1 MGVRSIEPEIRS
13 GMPTYMSRYPAPI
26 SEDIWKQKYRFGAE
40 AGIEDTWQRVARA
53 VASVELRDADVWQT
67 RFAHILSDY
76 RFLPGGRILANAG
89 TDRMATL
96 LNCFVMGVLDD
107 SIEGLFTALR
117 ESAITLQQGGGIG
130 LDFSPI
136 RPAGSPAQRT
146 GNIASGPVSFMQ
158 LWDAMCETV
167 TSDRARRG
175 AMMAV
180 LRCDHPDIE
189 AFIDAKREGG
199 RLSHFNLSVLV
210 TDDFVRAVDTGAD
223 WPLKFR
229 GETVRVL
236 KAAELW
242 ERLLR
247 AGYESGEPGV
257 LFIDRIN
264 DENNLGYAE
273 QIFAANPCGEV
284 PLPPYGACD
293 LGSVNLTRIVKRP
306 FASDAELDF
315 DTLAATVHTA
325 VRFLDN
331 VLDASHYPLA
341 QQAVQAAESRRIGL
355 GVTGLADAL
364 IMLGISYGSVQGRE
378 LAGRVLETLRDEA
391 YRASITLA
399 QEKGSFPALQTTDFL
414 ARPFIRRL
422 PEALRDGIRTKGIRN
437 SHLLAL
443 APTGSISLLAG
454 NVSTGIEPCFAGS
467 VQRLIRRASGDYD
480 SVDLEDYA
488 LRLWRDRGG
497 DDLLPPAFATAGELS
512 PDDHLA
518 MQATAQ
524 GFVDN
529 AISKTINVPS
539 GIPFEA
545 FRNVYRKAY
554 ELGLKGC
561 TVYRQGSRGEDILT
575 AVAGVECISGTCRIE
590 DGAV

>member
-242 ERLLR
+242 ERLIR
-247 AGYESGEPGV
+247 ASYESGEPGV

-364 IMLGISYGSVQGRE
+364 IMLGISYGSVQANWPAESWRPCGTKPIGHRSRWRRRRAASPRCRRRTSWRAPSFVVFRRPCATASVPRE
-378 LAGRVLETLRDEA
+378 YATATSLRSRQRARSACLPETCRPGSSRVLPDR
-391 YRASITLA
+391 S
-399 QEKGSFPALQTTDFL
+399 
-414 ARPFIRRL
+414 
-422 PEALRDGIRTKGIRN
+422 
-437 SHLLAL
+437 
-443 APTGSISLLAG
+443 
-454 NVSTGIEPCFAGS
+454 
-467 VQRLIRRASGDYD
+467 SG
-480 SVDLEDYA
+480 
-488 LRLWRDRGG
+488 
-497 DDLLPPAFATAGELS
+497 
-512 PDDHLA
+512 
-518 MQATAQ
+518 
-524 GFVDN
+524 
-529 AISKTINVPS
+529 
-539 GIPFEA
+539 
-545 FRNVYRKAY
+545 
-554 ELGLKGC
+554 
-561 TVYRQGSRGEDILT
+561 
-575 AVAGVECISGTCRIE
+575 
-590 DGAV
+590 

>member
-1 MGVRSIEPEIRS
+1 MRLHVDACGMGVRSIEPEIRS

-40 AGIEDTWQRVARA
+40 AGNEDTWQRVARA
-53 VASVELRDADVWQT
+53 VASVELRDADAWQT

-236 KAAELW
+236 KAADLW

-293 LGSVNLTRIVKRP
+293 LGSVNLTRFVNRP
-306 FASDAELDF
+306 FASDVELDF
-315 DTLAATVHTA
+315 ETLAATVHTA

-364 IMLGISYGSVQGRE
+364 IMLGIPYGSVQGRRTSWRAPSFAAFQRRCATASARAE
-378 LAGRVLETLRDEA
+378 YATATSLRSRRRGRSACSPETCRPGSNPALPGRSGASFDAGAASLIQLNFKTMLFASGRSGTTMTRCPRLLSQRWNSCRTTILPCRQRH
-391 YRASITLA
+391 RASWTMPSPRQSMCRRAFRSRHSGMCIARHTNWALRA
-399 QEKGSFPALQTTDFL
+399 VPSTDRAAAARISSQPRQGLSAFPAPVGLRTSRIKHGL
-414 ARPFIRRL
+414 ASRR
-422 PEALRDGIRTKGIRN
+422 
-437 SHLLAL
+437 
-443 APTGSISLLAG
+443 
-454 NVSTGIEPCFAGS
+454 
-467 VQRLIRRASGDYD
+467 SG
-480 SVDLEDYA
+480 
-488 LRLWRDRGG
+488 
-497 DDLLPPAFATAGELS
+497 
-512 PDDHLA
+512 
-518 MQATAQ
+518 
-524 GFVDN
+524 
-529 AISKTINVPS
+529 
-539 GIPFEA
+539 
-545 FRNVYRKAY
+545 
-554 ELGLKGC
+554 
-561 TVYRQGSRGEDILT
+561 
-575 AVAGVECISGTCRIE
+575 
-590 DGAV
+590 

>member
-1 MGVRSIEPEIRS
+1 
-13 GMPTYMSRYPAPI
+13 MSRYPAPI

-40 AGIEDTWQRVARA
+40 AGVEDTWQRVARA
-53 VASVELRDADVWQT
+53 VASVEPRDAAAWQA
-67 RFAHILSDY
+67 RFRDILSDF

-96 LNCFVMGVLDD
+96 LNCFVMGILDD
-107 SIEGLFTALR
+107 SIDGLFTALR

-146 GNIASGPVSFMQ
+146 GNVASGPVSFMR
-158 LWDAMCETV
+158 LWDATCETV
-167 TSDRARRG
+167 TAYRGRSG

-199 RLSHFNLSVLV
+199 GLSHFNLSVLV
-210 TDDFVRAVDTGAD
+210 TDDFVRAVDTGKD

-236 KAAELW
+236 KAVELW
-242 ERLLR
+242 ERMLT
-247 AGYESGEPGV
+247 ASYESGEPGV

-264 DENNLGYAE
+264 TENNLGYAE
-273 QIFAANPCGEV
+273 KIYAANPCGEV

-293 LGSVNLTRIVKRP
+293 LGSINLTRMVRRP
-306 FASDAELDF
+306 FAPDAEIDF
-315 DTLAATVHTA
+315 ENLTTTVRSA

-331 VLDASHYPLA
+331 VLDASHYPLD

-364 IMLGISYGSVQGRE
+364 IMLGIPYGSAQGRQ
-378 LAGRVLETLRDEA
+378 LTGRVLEVMRDEA
-391 YRASITLA
+391 YRASVALA
-399 QEKGSFPALQTTDFL
+399 QEKGSFPALQTADFL

-422 PEALRDGIRTKGIRN
+422 PEALRDEIRSKGIRN

-467 VQRLIRRASGDYD
+467 VDRLIRRVSGKYD
-480 SVDLEDYA
+480 SVALEDHA
-488 LRLWRDRGG
+488 LRLWRDQGG
-497 DDLLPPAFATAGELS
+497 DDPYPPAFVIASDLS

-524 GFVDN
+524 EFVDN

-539 GIPFEA
+539 GIPFDA
-545 FRNVYRKAY
+545 FRDVYRKAY
-554 ELGLKGC
+554 KLGLKGC
-561 TVYRQGSRGEDILT
+561 TVYRQGSRGTDILT
-575 AVAGVECISGTCRIE
+575 AVAGAECISGACRI
-590 DGAV
+590 